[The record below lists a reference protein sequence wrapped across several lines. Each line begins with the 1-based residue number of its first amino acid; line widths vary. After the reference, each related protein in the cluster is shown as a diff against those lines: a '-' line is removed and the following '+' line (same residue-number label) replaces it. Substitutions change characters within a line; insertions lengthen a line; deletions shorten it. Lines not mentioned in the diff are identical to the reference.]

1 MGRILGNY
9 NETTLFENWWNLL
22 HPMCQN
28 ILCIASFV
36 ASFDAPNMSLF
47 DSNYKKKKKKKKKKK
62 C

>member
-28 ILCIASFV
+28 IIRIAFPSFV
-36 ASFDAPNMSLF
+36 ASFDAPNMSLS
-47 DSNYKKKKKKKKKKK
+47 DSNYRKNLQ
-62 C
+62 